1 MRIFICKAHMLLYV
15 HVCTVHVH
23 FCKYMH
29 ANHAC
34 KRFDKKR
41 RENKIQKTL
50 RVMISTNK
58 TACLLLPSPTQF
70 QPLASRTSWNKI
82 NSNKI
87 EGKEV
92 TSEALGGGL
101 IFPFL
106 GKITTKKIVSF
117 LTRHTHTHTHATLC
131 IIKKV
136 SPNRHIYTHKT
147 TTIATPFQPPPP
159 PTHIQGNQNK
169 TSPPPPKSAAGPK
182 DIYEGWDI
190 TTKGQRY
197 DIQVEKE

>member
-1 MRIFICKAHMLLYV
+1 MRIFICKAHVLLYV

-117 LTRHTHTHTHATLC
+117 LTRHTHTHTHTRDAMHN
-131 IIKKV
+131 KK
-136 SPNRHIYTHKT
+136 SEPEPAHIHTQNSNNSNPLPTPTPPYTHT
-147 TTIATPFQPPPP
+147 R
-159 PTHIQGNQNK
+159 
-169 TSPPPPKSAAGPK
+169 KSK
-182 DIYEGWDI
+182 
-190 TTKGQRY
+190 
-197 DIQVEKE
+197 